1 MVAWFSCGYGAYGIF
16 FGVGQLAGNIYIN
29 LILLNVVGFVQVT
42 GWYFANC
49 IGRKWTTSMFFVIG
63 GCSGIVVGILQTL
76 DIKDKAAFVTVFAL
90 ISKSCVTTGWMSLM
104 LLTAELY
111 PTVVRNIGSGIHNAT
126 GGIGTM
132 VAPMVIFASEKIPGL
147 LYMVFAVLMFL
158 SAFFVIFLPETN
170 NQALE
175 DTIDVD
181 SNNSVSKKIK
191 SVFIKPERK
200 GYGSLN

>member
-1 MVAWFSCGYGAYGIF
+1 MDNLDVLCYWWLFGNRCWNITNIRSRFRLCSSIF
-16 FGVGQLAGNIYIN
+16 I
-29 LILLNVVGFVQVT
+29 LIT
-42 GWYFANC
+42 
-49 IGRKWTTSMFFVIG
+49 
-63 GCSGIVVGILQTL
+63 